1 VGAKEM
7 IENMNGYV
15 LNELVRHFID
25 VEPDE
30 VYSIM
35 IHGGFI
41 IVTTIGSA
49 KNHLGEDISLTQQS
63 IAIPIVYE

>member
-1 VGAKEM
+1 VGAEEV
-7 IENMNGYV
+7 IERMNGYV

-30 VYSIM
+30 VYSIL

-41 IVTTIGSA
+41 IVTTIEPT
-49 KNHLGEDISLTQQS
+49 KNLLGEDISLTQQS
-63 IAIPIVYE
+63 IPIPIVYE